1 MYSKYCMYVGLFT
14 NNAIVNSASLLL
26 SRNTHRLS
34 ETTRGLGVLS
44 TDLQVPVVAQ
54 TTVGTVC
61 YTSLT
66 SPTASSSDGS
76 DPHGDWPAGC

>member
-61 YTSLT
+61 YISLT
-66 SPTASSSDGS
+66 SPTASSSDDS
-76 DPHGDWPAGC
+76 DPHGGWPAGC

>member
-1 MYSKYCMYVGLFT
+1 MH
-14 NNAIVNSASLLL
+14 LLL
-26 SRNTHRLS
+26 GRDTHRLS

-54 TTVGTVC
+54 TTVGTIS
-61 YTSLT
+61 YISFT

-76 DPHGDWPAGC
+76 DPHGD